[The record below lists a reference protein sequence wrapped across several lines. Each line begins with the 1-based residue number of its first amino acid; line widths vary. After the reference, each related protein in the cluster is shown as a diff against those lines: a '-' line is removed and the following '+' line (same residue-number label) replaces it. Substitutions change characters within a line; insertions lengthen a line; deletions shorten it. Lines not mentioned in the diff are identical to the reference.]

1 MSNPLL
7 SSNELPPFAAIK
19 PEHIE
24 PAMTQLI
31 EDSLA
36 AVDKL
41 LHHQPAPDWASLL
54 QPLENLEDRMQQAWS
69 PVGHLNGVAQ
79 NDALREAYDNCLPKL
94 SEYHTRLGQNKALFS
109 AYKTL
114 KESAEFARLNAAQ
127 QKVIDN
133 ALRDFRLSGIDLPA
147 DQQRRFADIRKRLA
161 ELASDFSNNVL
172 DATQA
177 WNKLVSN
184 EAELAGVPETALN
197 AARVAAENQGAAGF
211 LLTLDAPC
219 YLAVVT
225 YADDPAVRE
234 EIYRAYTSRASELGP
249 NAGKYDNSANMV
261 DILGLRKEMARL
273 LGFANYADYSLAT
286 KMAPSAATVLGFL
299 RELAEKS
306 RPNAQQELAELQH
319 FAGQQHGVAD
329 LAAWDIAYYSEK
341 LRQHKYT
348 VSQEQLRPYFPAAKV
363 VEGLFAV
370 TSRLFDV
377 SIKAADAIETWHAD
391 AQVFNIYRNE
401 QLIARFYID
410 LYARQHKRG
419 GAWMDECRVRRKRD
433 DNSMQLPVAYLT
445 CNFMAPAGSKPSLL
459 TFNEVT
465 TVFHEFGHGL
475 HHMLTEIDCA
485 GVSGINGVAW
495 DAVELPSQF
504 LENWCW
510 QKTVIPLISS
520 HYETGEALPESLLD
534 KLLAAKNFQSGMQ
547 MLRQIEFALFDFEM
561 HQSEDICNAED
572 IQALLNDVRQRVA
585 VLQPPPENRFQLSF
599 SHIFAGGYAA
609 GYYSY
614 KWAEVLAADAFAVF
628 EENGIF
634 DPATG
639 RDFLTKILAKGG
651 SVDALELF
659 KSFRGREPRVDALLR
674 HAGIG
679 QARR

>member
-1 MSNPLL
+1 MKNPLL
-7 SSNELPPFAAIK
+7 SNNELPPFATIK

-24 PAMTQLI
+24 PAITQLI
-31 EDSLA
+31 EESLS
-36 AVDKL
+36 AVDQL
-41 LHHQPAPDWASLL
+41 LKTQQPSWASLL
-54 QPLENLEDRMQQAWS
+54 QPLENLEDNIQQAWS

-79 NDALREAYDNCLPKL
+79 NDALRVAYDSCLPRL
-94 SEYHTRLGQNKALFS
+94 SEYHTRLAQNAALFT
-109 AYKTL
+109 AYQQL
-114 KESAEFARLNAAQ
+114 QQSDEFADFSTAR
-127 QKVIDN
+127 QKVIAN

-147 DQQRRFADIRKRLA
+147 DKQQRFADIKKRLA

-177 WNKLVSN
+177 WSKLISN

-197 AARVAAENQGAAGF
+197 AARVAAKNQNKEGF

-225 YADDPAVRE
+225 YAGDSELRKE
-234 EIYRAYTSRASELGP
+234 MYSAYTSRASELGP
-249 NAGKYDNSANMV
+249 NACEYDNSANMV
-261 DILGLRKEMARL
+261 EILGLRREMAQL
-273 LGFANYADYSLAT
+273 LGFASYADYSLAT
-286 KMAPSAATVLGFL
+286 KMAPEIATVLGFL
-299 RELAEKS
+299 NELAEKS
-306 RPNAQQELAELQH
+306 RPNAEQELAELKH
-319 FAGQQHGVAD
+319 FAAEQYSATD

-341 LRQHKYT
+341 LRQHKYA
-348 VSQEQLRPYFPAAKV
+348 VSQEELRPFFPAAKV
-363 VEGLFAV
+363 LEGLFAV
-370 TSRLFDV
+370 TARLFNV
-377 SIKAADAIETWHAD
+377 SIEANGAIETWHAD
-391 AQVFNIYRNE
+391 AKLFDVYRDR

-410 LYARQHKRG
+410 LYARENKRG

-433 DNSMQLPVAYLT
+433 DGSTQLPVAYLT

-465 TVFHEFGHGL
+465 TLFHEFGHGL

-485 GVSGINGVAW
+485 GVSGINGVEW

-510 QKTVIPLISS
+510 QKSVIPLISS
-520 HYETGEALPESLLD
+520 HYETGEPLPESLLD

-547 MLRQIEFALFDFEM
+547 MLRQIEFALFDFEL
-561 HQSEDICNAED
+561 HQSAAIDSAD
-572 IQALLNDVRQRVA
+572 GIQTLLNEVRERVA
-585 VLQPPPENRFQLSF
+585 VLQPPPENRFQHGF

-628 EENGIF
+628 EEKGIF

-639 RDFLTKILAKGG
+639 REFLNKILSKGG
-651 SVDALELF
+651 SIDALDLF
-659 KSFRGREPRVDALLR
+659 KSFRGREPQVDALLR

-679 QARR
+679 

>member
-7 SSNELPPFAAIK
+7 SNNELPPFAAIK

-36 AVDKL
+36 AVDNL
-41 LHHQPAPDWASLL
+41 LQHQPAPDWASLL
-54 QPLENLEDRMQQAWS
+54 QPLENLDDRMQQAWS

-79 NDALREAYDNCLPKL
+79 NDVLREAYDNCLPKL

-114 KESAEFARLNAAQ
+114 KESAQFARLNTAQ

-133 ALRDFRLSGIDLPA
+133 ALRDFRLSGIDLPVNQ
-147 DQQRRFADIRKRLA
+147 QQRFANIRKRLA

-177 WNKLVSN
+177 WNKLVSD

-197 AARVAAENQGAAGF
+197 AAGVAAKNRGATGF

-249 NAGKYDNSANMV
+249 NAGKYDNRANMV

-319 FAGQQHGVAD
+319 FARQQHGAAD

-341 LRQHKYT
+341 LRQHKYA

-363 VEGLFAV
+363 LEGLFAV

-377 SIKAADAIETWHAD
+377 SIKAADAIETWHPD

-410 LYARQHKRG
+410 LYAREHKRG

-433 DNSMQLPVAYLT
+433 DNSIQLPVAYLT

-547 MLRQIEFALFDFEM
+547 MLRQIEFAMFDFEM
-561 HQSEDICNAED
+561 HQSEDICNAD
-572 IQALLNDVRQRVA
+572 DVQALLNDVRQRVA

-651 SVDALELF
+651 SIDALELF

-679 QARR
+679 